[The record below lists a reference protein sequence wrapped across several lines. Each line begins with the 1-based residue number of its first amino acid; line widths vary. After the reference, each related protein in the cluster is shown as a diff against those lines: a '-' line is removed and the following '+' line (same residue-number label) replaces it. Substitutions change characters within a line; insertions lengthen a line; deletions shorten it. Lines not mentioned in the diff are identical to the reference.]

1 MTLLVA
7 LPSQLRLRT
16 RVAVEPAGRMAWT
29 RSGDRV
35 LVATAEATSI
45 VESATGGEVE
55 RWPYAYTCFACGWDD
70 SYVAAANARGF
81 VDLWRFGRP
90 RPGEPAARHA
100 GRIAAIAFSDD
111 DRRIFTAGDDG
122 RVGIWRAATLD
133 AAFFAVGGRAHD
145 LAYDRAS
152 DVVAV
157 AAGRSG
163 VVLVDGT
170 SGERR
175 GGVRPPDRATAVAW
189 AGERLFVGTRDGQLA
204 AYDAKKLEPARAT
217 AALGVGAIAQL
228 LPLGGGVIVEGSE
241 AIALVDGD
249 SGAVRWRWPHGIAV
263 PGGSLAVHAAQSA
276 LAVPVPAAMSIVDVE
291 AEPAASVVV
300 EKPVAAAGELLALHH
315 PGDSALAGAV
325 LDHLRQAGG
334 DVVAIADDSRR
345 FVELARRAATA
356 IVFYGPSGAPLRHD
370 WLLDVLETH
379 RVRVVPVILPGGA
392 VPEAQRRFHGTA
404 YVCFHERVR
413 DPDALARVARAV
425 GRV

>member
-1 MTLLVA
+1 RLAPPSSSGHNPVMTLLVA

-152 DVVAV
+152 
-157 AAGRSG
+157 
-163 VVLVDGT
+163 
-170 SGERR
+170 
-175 GGVRPPDRATAVAW
+175 
-189 AGERLFVGTRDGQLA
+189 
-204 AYDAKKLEPARAT
+204 
-217 AALGVGAIAQL
+217 
-228 LPLGGGVIVEGSE
+228 
-241 AIALVDGD
+241 
-249 SGAVRWRWPHGIAV
+249 
-263 PGGSLAVHAAQSA
+263 
-276 LAVPVPAAMSIVDVE
+276 
-291 AEPAASVVV
+291 
-300 EKPVAAAGELLALHH
+300 
-315 PGDSALAGAV
+315 
-325 LDHLRQAGG
+325 
-334 DVVAIADDSRR
+334 
-345 FVELARRAATA
+345 
-356 IVFYGPSGAPLRHD
+356 
-370 WLLDVLETH
+370 
-379 RVRVVPVILPGGA
+379 
-392 VPEAQRRFHGTA
+392 
-404 YVCFHERVR
+404 
-413 DPDALARVARAV
+413 
-425 GRV
+425 